1 LLIVFKNHGHCP
13 WVSIKLL
20 LSFII
25 GGLWVIGVTVI
36 ADKFGSKIGGLI
48 AGLPSTLLF
57 GLFFIAWTQ
66 SPETAIKA
74 TVVVPIMNGA
84 SAFFLVTYATMVK
97 KGLGKALFFALA
109 LWGACAYFFVL
120 TKFDNFKIALWI
132 YPLILAVAYYL
143 FEFKLKIRSVQG
155 KKIKYSGK
163 QIFMRGVI
171 CGLMVF
177 LSVFLGKV
185 GGPILGGILA
195 MFPAMFL
202 STMIITYLAHG
213 AKFSAATAKSAMLSA
228 ISIVVY
234 SIAVRYTY
242 IPYGIIGGTLIST
255 TSALLSG
262 YLIYRFILSKI
273 I

>member
-1 LLIVFKNHGHCP
+1 MA
-13 WVSIKLL
+13 
-20 LSFII
+20 
-25 GGLWVIGVTVI
+25 
-36 ADKFGSKIGGLI
+36 ADKFGTKIGGLI

-84 SAFFLVTYATMVK
+84 SALFLVTYAALVK
-97 KGLGKALFFALA
+97 KGLGKALFLALT
-109 LWGACAYFFVL
+109 LWGACAYLLVL

-143 FEFKLKIRSVQG
+143 FEFKLQIRSVLG

-163 QIFMRGVI
+163 QIFLRGAI
-171 CGLMVF
+171 SGF
-177 LSVFLGKV
+177 IISLSVFLGKV

-195 MFPAMFL
+195 MFPAMFS
-202 STMIITYLAHG
+202 STMIITYLVHG
-213 AKFSAATAKSAMLSA
+213 ADFSAATAKSIVLGSM
-228 ISIVVY
+228 SIVVY
-234 SIAVRYTY
+234 ALAVRYTY
-242 IPYGIIGGTLIST
+242 IPYGIISGTLISMA
-255 TSALLSG
+255 SALLSG
-262 YLIYRFILSKI
+262 YLIYRFIITKI